1 MKKQQPSKK
10 IKTKNY
16 QRLSFLALFLAFALI
31 LGSLIGN
38 DKDSD
43 KAGLASKSSTDHSTD
58 TSHSTEVR
66 ICEAPC
72 ILSFNPSRWTPPQ
85 GVTQP
90 DDVGREIARSL
101 GMTGEGWSEGVMS
114 ICRREFS
121 ESVYDVMRCRL
132 SFVTISGIGD
142 RNKDT
147 DKAGFSSKTTT
158 HSTEVSTEVPT
169 CQAPCIRHLDPS
181 DPFQWQQLREITQPD
196 DVGREIARSLGMTG
210 EGWSEGVMSICRRE
224 FSESADV
231 TGCYLSFFNIALEGA
246 CVGGQSPSDVAWN
259 TLQAN
264 GIEDRNAYSGTEET
278 QRCLNARR
286 DCQEACGSIPDG
298 ELLNTCLTR
307 LKTINP
313 ACG

>member
-43 KAGLASKSSTDHSTD
+43 KAGFASKGNTDHSTD

-114 ICRREFS
+114 ICS
-121 ESVYDVMRCRL
+121 
-132 SFVTISGIGD
+132 
-142 RNKDT
+142 
-147 DKAGFSSKTTT
+147 
-158 HSTEVSTEVPT
+158 
-169 CQAPCIRHLDPS
+169 
-181 DPFQWQQLREITQPD
+181 
-196 DVGREIARSLGMTG
+196 
-210 EGWSEGVMSICRRE
+210 RE